1 MAKRP
6 YPSKVNNEDSTSS
19 AKKAKQSNAREAAAL
34 SLMALR
40 HPNVELADSIMQ
52 NQQQQQQ
59 PNDTTSSNTLT
70 NKAVRVIQT
79 LGQHDCIPQA
89 LFRCQ
94 NKDPSA
100 VFFVPIHH
108 CTTNALSASSSVSGD
123 QNDENNHEEQ
133 EASDTTTTSSNQQ
146 MPPLRMLSQSVS
158 VLGLG
163 RSTRSVTPATSTTTA
178 SHKRSW
184 NKRQDQLLPVLLP
197 PLLTHANGSCPLSP
211 APLLAPHLAKRAQP
225 LWCTPEKQA
234 EDSPQ

>member
-52 NQQQQQQ
+52 NQQQQQ

-123 QNDENNHEEQ
+123 QNDENNQEEQ
-133 EASDTTTTSSNQQ
+133 EASDSTTTSSNQQ

-163 RSTRSVTPATSTTTA
+163 RSTRSVTPATTTA

-184 NKRQDQLLPVLLP
+184 NRRQDHLLPVLLP
-197 PLLTHANGSCPLSP
+197 PLLTHAKGSCPLSP

-225 LWCTPEKQA
+225 LWCTPEKEA